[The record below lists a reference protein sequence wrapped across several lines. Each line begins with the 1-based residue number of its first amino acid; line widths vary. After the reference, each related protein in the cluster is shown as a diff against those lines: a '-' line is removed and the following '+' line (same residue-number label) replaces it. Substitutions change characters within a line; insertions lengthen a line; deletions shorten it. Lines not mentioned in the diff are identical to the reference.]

1 MVNISI
7 NGKQLLVTIT
17 IKNYKKL
24 LIIVIQYK
32 LWLTINITGKFGSR
46 YLFTSIT
53 IQKVDSSNGIISI
66 LWGCSDKKTE
76 RMIKSPAFYLVPR
89 FGLIYPLLAWSKP
102 YV

>member
-32 LWLTINITGKFGSR
+32 LWLTMNVTGKFGAVT
-46 YLFTSIT
+46 YLLQS
-53 IQKVDSSNGIISI
+53 QYKRLRVQMV
-66 LWGCSDKKTE
+66 L
-76 RMIKSPAFYLVPR
+76 
-89 FGLIYPLLAWSKP
+89 
-102 YV
+102 